1 MELTFSE
8 LRKRDVINIADGRC
22 LGRVNDLKL
31 CFPDGV
37 LTAIGVPGKKRGIFS
52 IFDKSQVFIGVN
64 AILKIGGDVILV
76 DLRKNGK
83 PQLDEPCPKPKRPPQ
98 NCPPQ
103 NFQPHSCAPQRR
115 SDNGREDYSANDFIN
130 NFSSTTDDVDY

>member
-8 LRKRDVINIADGRC
+8 LKKRDVINIADGRC

-37 LTAIGVPGKKRGIFS
+37 LTAIAVPGKKRGIFS
-52 IFDKSQVFIGVN
+52 CFDKSQVFISVD
-64 AILKIGGDVILV
+64 AVLKIGGDVILV

-83 PQLDEPCPKPKRPPQ
+83 SQRDEPCPRPKHPPQ

-103 NFQPHSCAPQRR
+103 KFPPQRCGE
-115 SDNGREDYSANDFIN
+115 NKHEEYSASEFTNS
-130 NFSSTTDDVDY
+130 FSSITDDGDY

>member
-8 LRKRDVINIADGRC
+8 LKKRDVINIADGRC

-37 LTAIGVPGKKRGIFS
+37 LTAIAVPGKKRGLFS
-52 IFDKSQVFIGVN
+52 CFDKSQVFIGVD
-64 AILKIGGDVILV
+64 AVLKIGGDVILV

-83 PQLDEPCPKPKRPPQ
+83 SQRDLPCPRPKRPPQ
-98 NCPPQ
+98 SSIPQ
-103 NFQPHSCAPQRR
+103 NCQSQCGEQ
-115 SDNGREDYSANDFIN
+115 SNKEYSAKEFANSFGYNSND
-130 NFSSTTDDVDY
+130 TDY